1 MPYGDVGEEKKS
13 EKIYNPFSAPA
24 CECSFGSVFLTN
36 LLLKI
41 NTQYT
46 SEFLE
51 FSRVFSY
58 TTVNDYVVS
67 IGIYDEVTI
76 FMDISTYTIIIFY
89 IIFIFFNF

>member
-51 FSRVFSY
+51 FSRVFSR
-58 TTVNDYVVS
+58 TTSVMTMWCQWV
-67 IGIYDEVTI
+67 YDEVAI
-76 FMDISTYTIIIFY
+76 FMDIST
-89 IIFIFFNF
+89 